1 MRQPFADFTWRAAR
15 KLAAARGVDDANEMA
30 VAVILAALLRRAEAG
45 PDTTRPLARTA
56 STRDMPNHLPKELA
70 TDIGRWPAELPEPAP
85 QATLG
90 AARAEVSTINP
101 NDEIDAETVV
111 PFGLLDVVDD
121 WEGRR

>member
-1 MRQPFADFTWRAAR
+1 
-15 KLAAARGVDDANEMA
+15 MA

-90 AARAEVSTINP
+90 AAPADDTNINP
-101 NDEIDAETVV
+101 NHEIDAETVV
-111 PFGLLDVVDD
+111 PFGLLDILDD
-121 WEGRR
+121 SEGRW